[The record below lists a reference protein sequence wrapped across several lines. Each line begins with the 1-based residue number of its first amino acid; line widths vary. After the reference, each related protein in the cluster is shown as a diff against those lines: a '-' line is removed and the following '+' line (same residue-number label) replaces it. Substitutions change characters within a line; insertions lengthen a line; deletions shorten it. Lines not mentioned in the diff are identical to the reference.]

1 MKIVEIFDSIEGE
14 GKRAGELATF
24 IRTAGCNLRC
34 SYCDTPYA
42 QSICAPSKEMSI
54 DEIIAR
60 VNYNNV
66 TITGGEPLIQED
78 IKALISQLCEKGFY
92 VNIETNGSVILEKF
106 RKVRYK
112 RSICNNPF
120 FTMDYKCYSSGMN
133 KEMKNENLA
142 DLTPKDV
149 IKFVVQD
156 ETDLAQAYELKKVRA
171 IKYLSPVFGEIE
183 PKRIVNFMKKFDMI
197 DFKIQLQLHKYI
209 WNPEM
214 KGV

>member
-14 GKRAGELATF
+14 GKRAGELTTF

-34 SYCDTPYA
+34 SYCDTSYA
-42 QSICAPSKEMSI
+42 QSICTGKEMSI
-54 DEIIAR
+54 NEIISKI
-60 VNYNNV
+60 NYNNV

-78 IKALISQLCEKGFY
+78 IKALIGQLCMKGFY
-92 VNIETNGSVILEKF
+92 INIETNGSVILEKF
-106 RKVRYK
+106 RKGRNK

-120 FTMDYKCYSSGMN
+120 FTMDYKCYSSNMN

-156 ETDLAQAYELKKVRA
+156 EIDLAQVYQLRKVKAKKY
-171 IKYLSPVFGEIE
+171 ISPVFSKIE
-183 PKRIVNFMKKFDMI
+183 PYRIVDFMKKFDMT

-209 WNPEM
+209 WSPEM
-214 KGV
+214 RGV